1 MMVNK
6 KQKRR
11 VVKKKVLI
19 SLKRG
24 SFGLTICLLTFS
36 MLFGDDVTSR
46 STAYAAESDK
56 KMVIIIDDFGNGM
69 KGTDEMLS
77 MPIKLNVAI
86 MPFLPT
92 TKKDAELAHQRGMDV
107 LVHMPMEPRKGRK
120 EWLGPGA
127 ITTDLS
133 DEEIRK
139 RVHAAIDEVP
149 YAVAMNNH
157 MGSKVTSDRRI
168 MSIVLDVCKER
179 GLFFVDSRTDINS
192 VVPELAAEKG
202 LPPVINDIFLDNQH
216 TIAAVTRQ
224 MRQAED
230 KLQQQDT
237 CVTIGHVGVFGQITA
252 GVIRDAI
259 PRLTGKVE
267 VISISDMVKQVWN
280 WKPNVTIPTNN
291 K

>member
-1 MMVNK
+1 MANR

-11 VVKKKVLI
+11 QLKKKVLTSFRWG
-19 SLKRG
+19 SL
-24 SFGLTICLLTFS
+24 GLIAWLLTLS
-36 MLFGDDVTSR
+36 VAVTGAATLSGG
-46 STAYAAESDK
+46 SPAHAESAK
-56 KMVIIIDDFGNGM
+56 KFVIIIDDLGNGM
-69 KGTDEMLS
+69 KGTQEMLS

-92 TKKDAELAHQRGMDV
+92 TKKDAELAHQRGLDV
-107 LVHMPMEPRKGRK
+107 LVHMPMEPRKGKK

-139 RVHAAIDEVP
+139 RVNAAIDEVP

-179 GLFFVDSRTDINS
+179 GLFFVDSKTDQHS
-192 VVPELAAEKG
+192 VVAELAAEKG
-202 LPPVINDIFLDNQH
+202 LPPVENDIFLDDQYSIGH
-216 TIAAVTRQ
+216 ISRQ
-224 MRQAED
+224 MKRAEE
-230 KLQQQDT
+230 KLEQKDI
-237 CVTIGHVGVFGQITA
+237 CVMIGHVGVPGLMTA

-259 PRLTGKVE
+259 PRFTGKIE
-267 VISISDMVKQVWN
+267 TISISDMVKQVWN
-280 WKPNVTIPTNN
+280 WNPDPTLPTNN

>member
-1 MMVNK
+1 MATR

-11 VVKKKVLI
+11 QLKKKVLTSFRWGSLGLIVWCIALNIMI
-19 SLKRG
+19 SA
-24 SFGLTICLLTFS
+24 TI
-36 MLFGDDVTSR
+36 GAVPIH
-46 STAYAAESDK
+46 AEPVK
-56 KMVIIIDDFGNGM
+56 KMVIIIDDLGNGM
-69 KGTDEMLS
+69 KGTDEMLN
-77 MPIKLNVAI
+77 MPTTISVAI

-92 TKKDAELAHQRGMDV
+92 TKRDAELAHQKGIDV
-107 LVHMPMEPRKGRK
+107 LVHMPMEPRKGKK

-139 RVHAAIDEVP
+139 RVNAAIDDVP

-179 GLFFVDSRTDINS
+179 GLFFVDSKTDPHS
-192 VVPELAAEKG
+192 VVAELAAERG
-202 LPPVINDIFLDNQH
+202 MPPVENDIFLDDQY
-216 TIAAVTRQ
+216 TISHISRQ
-224 MRQAED
+224 MRLAEE
-230 KLQQQDT
+230 KLKQQDI
-237 CVTIGHVGVFGQITA
+237 CVTIGHVGVPGLMTA
-252 GVIRDAI
+252 GIIRDAI

-267 VISISDMVKQVWN
+267 LISISDMVKQVWN
-280 WKPNVTIPTNN
+280 WNPDPTVPTNN